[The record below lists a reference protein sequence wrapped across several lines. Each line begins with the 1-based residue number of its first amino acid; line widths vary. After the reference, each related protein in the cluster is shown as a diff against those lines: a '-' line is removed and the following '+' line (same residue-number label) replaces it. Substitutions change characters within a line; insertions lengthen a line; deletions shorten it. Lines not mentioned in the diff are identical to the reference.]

1 MVQGQPPSSS
11 QAEFVPY
18 QHQLVFGPG
27 TNEYSAIPESF
38 PHTEYNPY
46 PSSEAWNAPPQS
58 THQQHAQHYTSLD
71 PMSHFT
77 PPPHAFPQPFTPH
90 NFPTNQHP
98 FAATGAA
105 TTASPQIATGAPST
119 PPTVVEDVWRE
130 YSPAAV
136 TTVANG
142 TRGPANTKPTSIT
155 ATRTKQPHKSPGIQ
169 QSFSPNVVRNTA
181 TSTPITT
188 TPTPN
193 SITPM
198 TNVTASAPKTN
209 DGIRIKGCPN
219 VTVRSPHDPS
229 LQLPQDFLSISSFR
243 RNPDHQPSNFRIE
256 MISSVA
262 LGNEPPASV
271 GPPKK
276 NQKVAG
282 AAGTPS
288 TVSTAKV
295 QPVKSSAPPK
305 PKLPEDPAE
314 KIRYQIEE
322 ALECDGG
329 DDIED
334 IRKASKQIWDV
345 FIGIRPE
352 QSKLVE
358 VAVRTILKVG
368 DNQILRALGESIL
381 FSSRLRKWMTTEW
394 NRDRNSPTVF
404 MILKASFPYIPSA
417 W

>member
-1 MVQGQPPSSS
+1 MVQGQPSSS

-38 PHTEYNPY
+38 PPTEYSPY

-71 PMSHFT
+71 PMAHFT

-105 TTASPQIATGAPST
+105 TTAAPQIATGAPST
-119 PPTVVEDVWRE
+119 PPTVVVGDVWRE
-130 YSPAAV
+130 YSPAAI

-142 TRGPANTKPTSIT
+142 TRSATNTKSTPIT
-155 ATRTKQPHKSPGIQ
+155 ATRTKQPHKSPSIQ
-169 QSFSPNVVRNTA
+169 QNFSPNVVRNTA
-181 TSTPITT
+181 TSTPNATIL
-188 TPTPN
+188 TPN
-193 SITPM
+193 SITPA
-198 TNVTASAPKTN
+198 TNVTASIPKTN
-209 DGIRIKGCPN
+209 DDIRVKGCPN
-219 VTVRSPHDPS
+219 VTVRLPHDPS
-229 LQLPQDFLSISSFR
+229 LQLPQGFLSISPFR
-243 RNPDHQPSNFRIE
+243 SNPDYRPSNFRIE

-262 LGNEPPASV
+262 LDPPASV

-276 NQKVAG
+276 NQKVAS
-282 AAGTPS
+282 AA
-288 TVSTAKV
+288 STASTATASKV
-295 QPVKSSAPPK
+295 QPVKPAALPK
-305 PKLPEDPAE
+305 PKLPQDPAE

-334 IRKASKQIWDV
+334 IRKASKQVWDV
-345 FIGIRPE
+345 IIPIRPE

-381 FSSRLRKWMTTEW
+381 FSIRLRKWMTTEW

-404 MILKASFPYIPSA
+404 MILKASFPCIPSA
-417 W
+417 